1 MSPPLLGREQLLA
14 VLRDLAEELDRQG
27 VRAEV
32 FLVGGAAMTL
42 AYDTRRTT
50 RDVDAVFE
58 PKSTVYEAARR
69 VADSHR
75 LPEDWLNDAV
85 KGFLHGSDPDAVPV
99 LDTPGLRVDVAS
111 PRYLLAM
118 KLLSAR
124 DEDVDDILFLYR
136 LCGFHTVEEGLD
148 LVEAAYPGREIPV
161 RVQYLLGE
169 HFAGRPE
176 Q

>member
-1 MSPPLLGREQLLA
+1 VTGRRLLDSEQLLA
-14 VLRDLAEELDRQG
+14 LLRDLSGELESRG
-27 VRAEV
+27 VRAEI
-32 FLVGGAAMTL
+32 FMVGGAAMTL

-58 PKSTVYEAARR
+58 PKDAVQAAARSVSAR
-69 VADSHR
+69 HNVAA
-75 LPEDWLNDAV
+75 DWLNDAV
-85 KGFLHGSDPDAVPV
+85 KGFLHGPDNQSRPV

-124 DEDVDDILFLYR
+124 DEDVEDILLLYR
-136 LCGFHTVEEGLD
+136 LCGFTAAQDGLD
-148 LVEAAYPGREIPV
+148 LVEASYPGRPIPV
-161 RVQYLLGE
+161 KIQYLLEELLGE
-169 HFAGRPE
+169 

>member
-1 MSPPLLGREQLLA
+1 VSPPLLGREQILA
-14 VLRDLAEELDRQG
+14 VLRDLGKELDRRG

-42 AYDTRRTT
+42 SYDTRRTT

-69 VADSHR
+69 VADQHA

-85 KGFLHGSDPDAVPV
+85 KGFLHGNDPDAVAV

-111 PRYLLAM
+111 PRYPLAM
-118 KLLSAR
+118 KLLAAR

-148 LVEAAYPGREIPV
+148 LVQAAYPRQAGPGSSPV
-161 RVQYLLGE
+161 PARGAARRTSE
-169 HFAGRPE
+169 
-176 Q
+176 

>member
-1 MSPPLLGREQLLA
+1 MSAPLLGREQILA

-42 AYDTRRTT
+42 AYDTRRAT
-50 RDVDAVFE
+50 RDLDAIFE
-58 PKSTVYEAARR
+58 PKWTVYEAARQ
-69 VADSHR
+69 VADNHG

-85 KGFLHGSDPDAVPV
+85 KGFLHGNDPDAVPV

-118 KLLSAR
+118 KLLAAR

-136 LCGFHTVEEGLD
+136 LCGFRTVSEGLD
-148 LVEAAYPGREIPV
+148 LVEAAYPGKQIPI
-161 RVQYLLGE
+161 RVQYLLEE
-169 HFAGRPE
+169 HLGQSTE

>member
-1 MSPPLLGREQLLA
+1 VSAPLLGREQILA
-14 VLRDLAEELDRQG
+14 VLRDLADELDRRG

-50 RDVDAVFE
+50 RDIDAVFE

-69 VADSHR
+69 VADSHG

-85 KGFLHGSDPDAVPV
+85 KGFLHGNDPDAVPV
-99 LDTPGLRVDVAS
+99 LDAPGLRVDVAS

-118 KLLSAR
+118 KLLAAR
-124 DEDVDDILFLYR
+124 DEDVDDILFLYQQ
-136 LCGFHTVEEGLD
+136 CGFRTVEEGLD
-148 LVEAAYPGREIPV
+148 LVEAAYPDRKIPV
-161 RVQYLLGE
+161 RVQYLLEE
-169 HFAGRPE
+169 HLANRTDP
-176 Q
+176 